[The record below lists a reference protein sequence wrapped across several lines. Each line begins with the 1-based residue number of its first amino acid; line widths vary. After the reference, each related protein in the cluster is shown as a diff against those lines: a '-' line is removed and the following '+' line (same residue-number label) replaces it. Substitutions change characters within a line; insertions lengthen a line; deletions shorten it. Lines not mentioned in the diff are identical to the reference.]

1 MATQSDR
8 RDVDPTNAAYSDP
21 HGSGTMG
28 PHPTQAMFLGGLA
41 VALLILMIAATAFV
55 MLSALTYG

>member
-1 MATQSDR
+1 MSTESER
-8 RDVDPTNAAYSDP
+8 RDVDPTTAAQSDP

-41 VALLILMIAATAFV
+41 VALLILMIAATTFV